1 MGSGAA
7 SLVVAAGLSSSRTSA
22 LGGHTHHATIAKLG
36 MINIAAGINQARA
49 WVRLAWLADLVWGW
63 VVDKDCYSAAV
74 RLELH
79 CHSTCSDGSLP
90 PEQIA
95 ARAGN
100 YGVELFCLTDHDTMA
115 GCERTAAALP
125 EVRVLRGLELSCKH
139 EGRTIHLLVWGVGEG
154 PGRER
159 LELQLVEQHRLR
171 RERITAICERLASC
185 GIQLDPEPILAGA
198 AGRIPGR
205 PDVARAL
212 VEAGICNS
220 PRDAFDRFLS
230 DEGPANVPVPGIS
243 LAEGLALGRATGA
256 RMGLAHPHTLK
267 HFAVVKSL
275 FHEFR
280 DAGLEGIEAYYG
292 TVSPAHAE
300 GWLRLASELDLIVTA
315 GSDFHGELVGVTRQP
330 GIELPARHVARLR
343 EWFEGVPGLEHRPV

>member
-1 MGSGAA
+1 MN
-7 SLVVAAGLSSSRTSA
+7 
-22 LGGHTHHATIAKLG
+22 
-36 MINIAAGINQARA
+36 NIAAGISQAA
-49 WVRLAWLADLVWGW
+49 PAVGAAGLGWGW
-63 VVDKDCYSAAV
+63 GFDKDWYSAV
-74 RLELH
+74 MRLELH

-95 ARAGN
+95 ARAGDF
-100 YGVELFCLTDHDTMA
+100 GVELFCLTDHDTMA
-115 GCERTAAALP
+115 GCERTAATLP
-125 EVRVLRGLELSCKH
+125 GVRVLRGLELSCKH

-154 PGRER
+154 PGRTQ
-159 LELQLVEQHRLR
+159 LEVQLTEQHRLR
-171 RERITAICERLASC
+171 RERITAICDRLAELD
-185 GIQLDPEPILAGA
+185 IHLDPERILADA
-198 AGRIPGR
+198 IGRIPGR

-212 VEAGICNS
+212 VQAGVCNS

-275 FHEFR
+275 FAEFR

-292 TVSPAHAE
+292 SVSPTHAE
-300 GWLRLASELDLIVTA
+300 GWLRLANELDLIVTA
-315 GSDFHGELVGVTRQP
+315 GSDFHGELGESKRP

-343 EWFEGVPGLEHRPV
+343 EWFDGVAGIA